1 MLRRR
6 RKAVRGSQSWRLAS
20 IANPRTQRACGQ
32 TSHLL
37 ANDGFTKTSVMR
49 SPLALA
55 KPSLYDP
62 VSIV

>member
-1 MLRRR
+1 MSQRCRRVTSR
-6 RKAVRGSQSWRLAS
+6 SRLAS
-20 IANPRTQRACGQ
+20 PRSVSVRRGATEV
-32 TSHLL
+32 L
-37 ANDGFTKTSVMR
+37 AKTSVMR

>member
-1 MLRRR
+1 M
-6 RKAVRGSQSWRLAS
+6 AS